1 MTNDIPKLQ
10 IMAESEKFDPSD
22 ARWIQQ
28 VHSLVADLQADVGKV
43 QKEVVPVKGHK
54 GGIEIIILALGSAGA
69 ITAAVEI
76 FKAWLG
82 RDQTRS
88 LQLST
93 IIEGKEK
100 TVVVTGKGM
109 SKDTIK
115 ELMQSE
121 LREGG

>member
-1 MTNDIPKLQ
+1 MTDDIPKLR
-10 IMAESEKFDPSD
+10 IMVKSEKFNPHDDS
-22 ARWIQQ
+22 WIQQ
-28 VHSLVADLQADVGKV
+28 VNSLVADLQADVGKV

-54 GGIEIIILALGSAGA
+54 GGIEAVILALGSAGA

-100 TVVVTGKGM
+100 TIVVTGKGM